1 VTNPSSG
8 ASPRRNKFGRRLL
21 LLFLACAMLPV
32 AALAYVSFVAVT
44 GQLHESS
51 FGRLQQDG
59 QTLAAAISE
68 RLRFL
73 DHDLSQVTPRPMPCR
88 PGDTEG
94 PLCDGS
100 LLYEFTSLAFI
111 PNAGPAIQYF
121 GAPVTLPAFQRRIR
135 KLAARGGSL
144 LIGARKGGRPVAY
157 LVRAATDSL
166 NLRGTLVGAVDL
178 QYLWDGAAANPLIP
192 TRELHVIDDS
202 NHAVYQSVSGVVT
215 LPDSLHAGFGAAS
228 GTFEWNI
235 GPSPYLAAYTRVLA
249 PAGMTI
255 PRWTLVLSEDRAAVE
270 APMAEFR
277 RTFPYVA
284 LLSLCV
290 ALLLG
295 MSQLRRK
302 VAPLVA
308 LQEGTRRLANQ
319 QFDQPVTVSS
329 GDEFSEL
336 ADSFNTM
343 SDRIARQFQSLVTA
357 AETDRAVLS
366 SVDTDRIVQ
375 AVLHRMRDVC
385 LCDRVAVLL
394 IGEDSGRDG
403 ATAVLHSGGAGPGDG
418 LATPVRVSSEE
429 LDRLRSSPESLAIGG
444 GPAPAW
450 LAGFGQDG
458 SESIVVLPLM
468 FQSDLLGAIVLGA
481 WGAAG
486 ASGAVGRGAE
496 EILQAR
502 RVAGQ
507 VALALANARMV
518 DRIRTMAFF
527 DSLTELP
534 NRVSFKRRIVEE
546 LERSRRENRMF
557 AVCLLDLDHFSRV
570 NDTLGHKIGDRLVQE
585 VAIRLR
591 RCCAGPGPVAE
602 VARLGGDEFTI
613 LVPDLGTGPSV
624 TQLLE
629 RILDSFNTPF
639 ALDGHEV
646 FVSTSIGVATYP
658 VDGRDV
664 EDLIKNADVAMYQAK
679 RGGRGT
685 FRVFASSMGKFAQQR
700 LSLEGQLRK
709 AIDAG
714 QFALWYQPTIDMAT
728 RKIVGAE
735 ALIRWQH
742 PERGMVYPGEFIELC
757 EETGLIVPI
766 GEWVLR
772 TACAQNRQWQRQG
785 LPAIPVA
792 INISGQQLRGAL
804 VVDLVAKILAEYGI
818 EPSLLDLELTESILM
833 GDTDGAHA
841 ALPALAALGVG
852 LAIDDFGT
860 GYSSLSYL
868 KHFPVDTIK
877 IDRSFIREVGT
888 NPADAAITSA
898 VIAMGH
904 ALGLRIVGEGVETAE
919 QFELLREQGCDVVQ
933 GNWVSRPLPPDA
945 FGAHLRRVGAL
956 EGYAFRRGGIPDRS
970 RTRRGQRESRDK
982 RRLFLGP

>member
-1 VTNPSSG
+1 
-8 ASPRRNKFGRRLL
+8 
-21 LLFLACAMLPV
+21 MLPV
-32 AALAYVSFVAVT
+32 TALAYVSFVAVT
-44 GQLHESS
+44 QQLHESS

-59 QTLAAAISE
+59 QSLAAGMSE
-68 RLRFL
+68 RLLFL
-73 DHDLSQVTPRPMPCR
+73 HRDLSQVTPRSMPCR

-111 PNAGPAIQYF
+111 PDVGRAVQYF
-121 GAPVTLPAFQRRIR
+121 GSPIVLPAYRQRVR
-135 KLAARGGSL
+135 KLAGRGGGQVLEGRAS
-144 LIGARKGGRPVAY
+144 GRPMVY
-157 LVRAATDSL
+157 LVRTATDSL
-166 NLRGTLVGAVDL
+166 NVRGTLIGAVD
-178 QYLWDGAAANPLIP
+178 QEYLWDGSAPNPLIP
-192 TRELHVIDDS
+192 TRELHVFDDS
-202 NHAVYQSVSGVVT
+202 NRVLYQSATGDGT
-215 LPDSLHAGFGAAS
+215 LPSTIPLGFEAAS
-228 GTFEWNI
+228 GRFEWNI
-235 GPSPYLAAYTRVLA
+235 AGAPYLAVYTRIQA
-249 PAGMTI
+249 PPGLRA

-270 APMAEFR
+270 APMDEFR
-277 RTFPYVA
+277 RTFPVVA
-284 LLSLCV
+284 LLSLLV

-319 QFDQPVTVSS
+319 QFDQPVMVSS

-343 SDRIARQFQSLVTA
+343 SDRIARQFQALVTA

-366 SVDTDRIVQ
+366 SVDTERIVQ
-375 AVLHRMRDVC
+375 AVLTRMRDVC
-385 LCDRVAVLL
+385 LCDQVAVLL
-394 IGEDSGRDG
+394 IGQDADRDG
-403 ATAVLHSGGAGPGDG
+403 VTGVLHS
-418 LATPVRVSSEE
+418 E
-429 LDRLRSSPESLAIGG
+429 GG
-444 GPAPAW
+444 GPGAGMATSVRIAPEEIERCRLAPEGLALGAGARPAW
-450 LAGFGQDG
+450 LAAFGQG
-458 SESIVVLPLM
+458 GCESIVVLPLM
-468 FQSDLLGAIVLGA
+468 FQDELLGAVVLGA
-481 WGAAG
+481 APV
-486 ASGAVGRGAE
+486 VGRGPE

-502 RVAGQ
+502 RVASQ

-518 DRIRTMAFF
+518 DQIRTMAYF

-534 NRVSFKRRIVEE
+534 NRVSFKRRIAEE
-546 LERSRRENRMF
+546 LERSRREHRMF

-591 RCCAGPGPVAE
+591 RCCASTGPEAE

-613 LVPDLGTGPSV
+613 LVPDLGGGPGV
-624 TQLLE
+624 TTLLE

-646 FVSTSIGVATYP
+646 FVSASIGVATYP
-658 VDGRDV
+658 VDGRDL
-664 EDLIKNADVAMYQAK
+664 EDLLKNADVAMYQAK

-685 FRVFASSMGKFAQQR
+685 FRIFASPMGRFAQQR
-700 LSLEGQLRK
+700 LALEGQLRK

-714 QFALWYQPTIDMAT
+714 QFALWYQPTIDVAT
-728 RKIVGAE
+728 RKIIGAE

-742 PERGMVYPGEFIELC
+742 PERGMVFPGEFIELC

-772 TACAQNRQWQRQG
+772 TACAQSRQWQREG

-792 INISGQQLRGAL
+792 INLSAQQLRGAGI
-804 VVDLVAKILAEYGI
+804 VDFVGEMLAEYGL
-818 EPSLLDLELTESILM
+818 EPGLLDLELTESILM
-833 GDTDGAHA
+833 ADTAGAQA
-841 ALPALAALGVG
+841 ALPALSALGVG

-877 IDRSFIREVGT
+877 IDRSFIREVAT
-888 NPADAAITSA
+888 NAADAAIIAA

-919 QFELLREQGCDVVQ
+919 QFEGLRDLGCDVIQ
-933 GNWVSRPLPPDA
+933 GNWASRPLPA
-945 FGAHLRRVGAL
+945 ETFAAHLRKVGAL
-956 EGYAFRRGGIPDRS
+956 AGYRFRRSEAGTSAGVSDRP
-970 RTRRGQRESRDK
+970 GLRESRKK
-982 RRLFLGP
+982 RRLFL

>member
-1 VTNPSSG
+1 MTSPQLDRR
-8 ASPRRNKFGRRLL
+8 SPRSSFGRRLL
-21 LLFLACAMLPV
+21 LLFLVCAMLPV

-44 GQLHESS
+44 QQLHESS

-73 DHDLSQVTPRPMPCR
+73 DRDLSQVSPRSAPCR
-88 PGDTEG
+88 SGDTEA

-111 PNAGPAIQYF
+111 PDVGPTIQYF
-121 GAPVTLPAFQRRIR
+121 GSPITLPADRRRAR
-135 KLAARGGSL
+135 KLAGREEGL
-144 LIGARKGGRPVAY
+144 LIEARRAGRPVVY
-157 LVRAATDSL
+157 LARAATDSL
-166 NLRGTLVGAVDL
+166 HDHGTLIGTVDL
-178 QYLWDGAAANPLIP
+178 EYLWDGAAPNPLIP
-192 TRELHVIDDS
+192 TRELHVFDDS
-202 NHAVYQSVSGVVT
+202 NRVLYQSAAGVDT
-215 LPDSLHAGFGAAS
+215 LPSTIPTGFEAAS
-228 GTFEWNI
+228 GRFEWRI
-235 GPSPYLAAYTRVLA
+235 AGSPFLATYTRIQA
-249 PAGMTI
+249 PAGLTA
-255 PRWTLVLSEDRAAVE
+255 PHWTLVLSEDRAAVE
-270 APMAEFR
+270 EPMAEFR
-277 RTFPYVA
+277 RTFPFVA
-284 LLSLCV
+284 VLSIVV
-290 ALLLG
+290 AFLLG
-295 MSQLRRK
+295 LSQLRRK

-319 QFDQPVTVSS
+319 EFDQPVTVSS

-343 SDRIARQFQSLVTA
+343 SDRISRQFRALVTA
-357 AETDRAVLS
+357 AETDREVLS

-375 AVLHRMRDVC
+375 AVLNRMRDVC
-385 LCDRVAVLL
+385 LCDQVAVLL
-394 IGEDSGRDG
+394 IGQDADGSGT
-403 ATAVLHSGGAGPGDG
+403 TAVLHGGDYSRAAGVAMPIPMAPDDLERLRLAPEGFAISGGAQP
-418 LATPVRVSSEE
+418 S
-429 LDRLRSSPESLAIGG
+429 
-444 GPAPAW
+444 W
-450 LAGFGQDG
+450 LAAFGQG
-458 SESIVVLPLM
+458 VCGSIVVLPLL
-468 FQSDLLGAIVLGA
+468 FQDELIGAVVLGA
-481 WGAAG
+481 AG
-486 ASGAVGRGAE
+486 VVGRGPE

-518 DRIRTMAFF
+518 NQIRTLAYF

-534 NRVSFKRRIVEE
+534 NRVSFKRRIGEE
-546 LERSRRENRMF
+546 LERSRREHRMF

-591 RCCAGPGPVAE
+591 RACGSSGPAAE

-613 LVPDLGTGPSV
+613 LVPDLGGVTGITS
-624 TQLLE
+624 LAE

-646 FVSTSIGVATYP
+646 FVSASIGVATYP
-658 VDGRDV
+658 RDGRDM
-664 EDLIKNADVAMYQAK
+664 EDLLKNADVAMYQAK

-685 FRVFASSMGKFAQQR
+685 FRIFASPMGRFAQER
-700 LSLEGQLRK
+700 LALEGQLRK

-714 QFALWYQPTIDMAT
+714 QFALWYQPTVEMAT

-735 ALIRWQH
+735 ALIRWNH
-742 PERGMVYPGEFIELC
+742 PDRGMVFPGEFIELC

-772 TACAQNRQWQRQG
+772 TACAQNRQWQREG

-792 INISGQQLRGAL
+792 INLSGQQLRGGGI
-804 VVDLVAKILAEYGI
+804 VDLVSEILSQCGLEAG
-818 EPSLLDLELTESILM
+818 LLDLELTESVLM
-833 GDTDGAHA
+833 GDTGGALA

-877 IDRSFIREVGT
+877 IDRSFVREVAT
-888 NPADAAITSA
+888 NPADATIISAI
-898 VIAMGH
+898 VAMGH
-904 ALGLRIVGEGVETAE
+904 ALGLRIVGEGVETVE
-919 QFELLREQGCDVVQ
+919 QFELLQREGCDVIQ
-933 GNWVSRPLPPDA
+933 GNWASRPLPAEA
-945 FGAHLRRVGAL
+945 FAAHLRRVGAL
-956 EGYAFRRGGIPDRS
+956 EGYGFGRNDGSLPLRRRS
-970 RTRRGQRESRDK
+970 RPGEREIRPK
-982 RRLFLGP
+982 RRAFPGS

>member
-1 VTNPSSG
+1 MTNPQPDRSV
-8 ASPRRNKFGRRLL
+8 PRNRFGHRLL
-21 LLFLACAMLPV
+21 LLFLVCAMLPV

-44 GQLHESS
+44 QQLHESS

-59 QTLAAAISE
+59 QTLAAGISE
-68 RLRFL
+68 RLLFL
-73 DHDLSQVTPRPMPCR
+73 DRDLSQVTPRSVPCR
-88 PGDTEG
+88 PGDTEA

-111 PNAGPAIQYF
+111 PNTGKAVQYF
-121 GAPVTLPAFQRRIR
+121 GSPIAVAVYRQRAR
-135 KLAARGGSL
+135 KLAGRGGGL
-144 LIGARKGGRPVAY
+144 ALGARVSGRPVVY
-157 LVRAATDSL
+157 LARTATDSL
-166 NLRGTLVGAVDL
+166 NGRGILIGAVDL
-178 QYLWDGAAANPLIP
+178 EYLWDGAAPNPLIP
-192 TRELHVIDDS
+192 TRELHVFDDS
-202 NHAVYQSVSGVVT
+202 NHVLYQSATGEGA
-215 LPDSLHAGFGAAS
+215 LPSTIPMGFEAAS
-228 GTFEWNI
+228 GRFEWTI
-235 GPSPYLAAYTRVLA
+235 AGLPYLGAYTRIQA
-249 PAGMTI
+249 PAGLTA

-277 RTFPYVA
+277 RTFPIVA
-284 LLSLCV
+284 LLSILV

-343 SDRIARQFQSLVTA
+343 SDRIARQFQALVTA

-366 SVDTDRIVQ
+366 SVDTDRIVE

-385 LCDRVAVLL
+385 LCDQVAVLL
-394 IGEDSGRDG
+394 IGPEVDRDG
-403 ATAVLHSGGAGPGDG
+403 VTGVLHIGGGNLGAGI
-418 LATPVRVSSEE
+418 ATPVRVASEE
-429 LDRLRSSPESLAIGG
+429 MERLRLANESLALEGG
-444 GPAPAW
+444 SPPAW
-450 LAGFGQDG
+450 LAAFGQG
-458 SESIVVLPLM
+458 GGESILVLPLM
-468 FQSDLLGAIVLGA
+468 LQDELLGAVVLG
-481 WGAAG
+481 GVDG
-486 ASGAVGRGAE
+486 VGRGAE

-507 VALALANARMV
+507 VALALANARKV
-518 DRIRTMAFF
+518 DQIRTMAYF

-534 NRVSFKRRIVEE
+534 NRVSFKRRIGEE
-546 LERSRRENRMF
+546 LERSRREHRMF

-585 VAIRLR
+585 VASRLR
-591 RCCAGPGPVAE
+591 RCCAGTGPAAE

-613 LVPDLGTGPSV
+613 LVPDLGDGPGV
-624 TQLLE
+624 TSLLE

-646 FVSTSIGVATYP
+646 FVSASIGVATYP
-658 VDGRDV
+658 VDGRDL
-664 EDLIKNADVAMYQAK
+664 EDLLKNADVAMYQAK

-685 FRVFASSMGKFAQQR
+685 FRIFASPMGRFAQQR
-700 LSLEGQLRK
+700 LALEGQLRK

-714 QFALWYQPTIDMAT
+714 QFALWYQPTVDMAT
-728 RKIVGAE
+728 RKVVGAE
-735 ALIRWQH
+735 ALIRWHH
-742 PERGMVYPGEFIELC
+742 PERGMVFPGEFIELC

-772 TACAQNRQWQRQG
+772 TACAQSRQWQREG

-792 INISGQQLRGAL
+792 INLSGQQLRGAAI
-804 VVDLVAKILAEYGI
+804 VDLVGEILAEYGL
-818 EPSLLDLELTESILM
+818 EPGLLDLELTESILM
-833 GDTDGAHA
+833 GDTAGAHA

-877 IDRSFIREVGT
+877 IDRSFIREVAT
-888 NPADAAITSA
+888 NPADTAITAA

-904 ALGLRIVGEGVETAE
+904 ALGLRIVGEGVETTE
-919 QFELLREQGCDVVQ
+919 QFEGLRKLGCDVIQ
-933 GNWVSRPLPPDA
+933 GNWASRPLPADA
-945 FGAHLRRVGAL
+945 FAAHLGRVGAL
-956 EGYAFRRGGIPDRS
+956 AGYRFRRSEAGSSARVSDRP
-970 RTRRGQRESRDK
+970 GLRESRDK
-982 RRLFLGP
+982 RRLFL